1 LDRLSREDNRQDL
14 AQMARDLRA
23 AADAMRRAAASGD
36 SAAFGE
42 ARAAADRLSRARD
55 GLERQRTDRMARDVD
70 AALSRTRRLATE
82 QKAIE
87 ADVKSL
93 DKPGANREAQVQQLL
108 TRKEAEAGEV
118 ADLEKQLDR
127 TASDFRRERPDA
139 ARKVQSAADAI
150 RDNKLKEKIRYSRG
164 LVQGAPT
171 ETAAGFEEQIGADI
185 AALESRLRGAADAV
199 NAPAQNSRAD
209 AMARARGLAR
219 GVGSIEQRLQA
230 NQPQG
235 GGNLPAFDPRQL
247 QREARERR
255 TEAQALR
262 RDLQA
267 LGVDVTDLDAVISTL
282 AALDS
287 ARVYTDA
294 DEITRLR
301 GQVAQTLQRFQF
313 NLRRELGA
321 VDADQL
327 LLSGSDAAPEAYRK
341 QIEEYFRALARDRK
355 K

>member
-1 LDRLSREDNRQDL
+1 
-14 AQMARDLRA
+14 MARDI
-23 AADAMRRAAASGD
+23 D
-36 SAAFGE
+36 S
-42 ARAAADRLSRARD
+42 
-55 GLERQRTDRMARDVD
+55 
-70 AALSRTRRLATE
+70 ALSRTRRLTNE

-87 ADVKSL
+87 SDVRAL
-93 DKPGANREAQVQQLL
+93 DKAGANRSAQVQQLQA
-108 TRKEAEAGEV
+108 RKDAEAGEV

-139 ARKVQSAADAI
+139 ARKVQQAADAI

-164 LVQGAPT
+164 LVQGAPV

-185 AALESRLRGAADAV
+185 AALESRLRSAADAV
-199 NAPAQNSRAD
+199 NAAPQNSRAD

-219 GVGSIEQRLQA
+219 GVGSMEQRLREEQQRAA
-230 NQPQG
+230 NQPGGRGAQARGGQQAGDQQG
-235 GGNLPAFDPRQL
+235 GGGQRGDRAGGDQARGDQQGGGARMGAPADQPGGDARAGGGNIAAFDPRQL

-255 TEAQALR
+255 AEAQALR

-267 LGVDVTDLDAVISTL
+267 LGIDVKDLEAVISTL

-301 GQVAQTLQRFQF
+301 DQLAQSMQRFQF

-321 VDADQL
+321 ADAEQL

-341 QIEEYFRALARDRK
+341 QIEEYYRALAREK
-355 K
+355 KK